1 VSVTQEV
8 IESTTERT
16 SREAINQLR
25 QRESQHLSALPQ
37 HGLLRR
43 ICLFISNAILQFP
56 LAFETQQK
64 ALRQPTLL
72 RAEVEEELEI
82 IRKTENDFVV
92 LDYGCGSGTYS
103 GLFNHQNYVGIDCN
117 EAMLERASS
126 VHPQHTFI
134 KATNL
139 SGISTRIGDV
149 SEVLMVGVIHH
160 LSQSDLI
167 SILKTLPKNK
177 PIRLLA
183 IDTLKCSGGLG
194 AFVQLFERGEF
205 LRSEKDHMR
214 LLHRVADEISY
225 KKVPYGNLFE
235 LAVFRGTIKNNII

>member
-1 VSVTQEV
+1 MSVTQEV
-8 IESTTERT
+8 IRSSEEKTNLESIAQA
-16 SREAINQLR
+16 SQL
-25 QRESQHLSALPQ
+25 ESQLLSDMPKQ
-37 HGLLRR
+37 GLLRHL
-43 ICLFISNAILQFP
+43 CLFVSNTILQFP

-64 ALRQPTLL
+64 ALDQPTLL
-72 RAEVEEELEI
+72 RKEVEEELEI
-82 IRKTENDFVV
+82 ISKTENDFVV

-117 EAMLERASS
+117 EAMLERASN

-167 SILKTLPKNK
+167 SILGNLPKNK

-205 LRSEKDHMR
+205 LRSEKDHMK